1 MRSTHYPRCGKT
13 NVSMKKITLLALTI
27 LSATVIAQPPAKID
41 VSKLPKESRVVDDV
55 IVPVPSEIF
64 GVLDKLGKPNW
75 AGVLRPLKGVAK
87 PFGEPPQQALYLGSV
102 IAEGFIAVEAG
113 DVAEVKN
120 IGNSVL
126 SLSGALGV
134 RKAVTKRA
142 NAIINAA
149 DAGNWQ
155 LVRKELDGALN
166 EVKDAMTELGSGDLA
181 SLVSLGGWL
190 RGTEALCEVVVK
202 NYSKDGADLL
212 HQPALLDHFDSR
224 LGSLKA
230 RAKKH
235 PLVPKIQAGLKNIRP
250 LIGLTDGTEI
260 SAKSVKEV
268 RDISSGLVKD
278 IQTK

>member
-64 GVLDKLGKPNW
+64 GVLDK
-75 AGVLRPLKGVAK
+75 LKGVAK